1 MYYVEVGG
9 ERKHTNVRV
18 VGWKTALLQRGE
30 QAIDKEMDIRGVR
43 SDARVL
49 DSGPA
54 QKQPIK
60 GVL

>member
-1 MYYVEVGG
+1 MYYVEAGG
-9 ERKHTNVRV
+9 ERKHADVRV
-18 VGWKTALLQRGE
+18 VGWKTTLLQRGE